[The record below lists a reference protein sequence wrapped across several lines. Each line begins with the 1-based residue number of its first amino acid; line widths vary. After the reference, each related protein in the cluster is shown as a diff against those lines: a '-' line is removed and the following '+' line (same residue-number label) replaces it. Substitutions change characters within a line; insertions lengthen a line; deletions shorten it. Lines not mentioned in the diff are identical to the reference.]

1 MAGNHDLEG
10 PPPLSM
16 GDSTFRADRASR
28 PWSWRLAAFLRALA
42 VLELGKGLATW
53 ALLIGSGGAAE
64 PLPEGSSRWLVATV
78 FFAVADPVAAVGL
91 WLGAA
96 WGVAIW
102 LIAAAAQLVVIGIV
116 GPDPGGWLMVAAL
129 IGAMTAYVAL
139 SAKARRE
146 ND

>member
-1 MAGNHDLEG
+1 MAADDDLDG

-16 GDSTFRADRASR
+16 RDSTFRGDRTSR
-28 PWSWRLAAFLRALA
+28 PWSWRLGIFLRALA
-42 VLELGKGLATW
+42 VAELGKGLAYW
-53 ALLIGSGGAAE
+53 ALLIGAGGPTE
-64 PLPEGSSRWLVATV
+64 PLPDGSARWLVATV

-91 WLGAA
+91 WVGAA

-102 LIAAAAQLVVIGIV
+102 LIAAAAQLIVVGIA
-116 GPDPGGWLMVAAL
+116 GPDADGWLMVAAL
-129 IGAMTAYVAL
+129 VGAMTGYVAL